1 MSQPWTARWLRSIA
15 AGGGGSGDTSTD
27 GGPTTTTTLAG
38 GGIRR
43 PPRPRPIQASSPSH
57 PRRTGGAT
65 RTPRSASSPPSTPR
79 AAEPQEGMIARQ
91 QWRLEPVRDTPFV
104 SPARCRPAPVV
115 AAVASADHERM
126 LHHRTQGQ
134 TLTLSCT
141 PISMTVAAIPPHKSG
156 AAAGREPSYACVLNL
171 AVGCRAKDGAVVP
184 APICVQNL

>member
-104 SPARCRPAPVV
+104 SPARVSAGTGGRRCCIRRPRTNAAP
-115 AAVASADHERM
+115 SN
-126 LHHRTQGQ
+126 
-134 TLTLSCT
+134 
-141 PISMTVAAIPPHKSG
+141 SG
-156 AAAGREPSYACVLNL
+156 ANADTILHPNLHDGRSNSPPQIWSCCW
-171 AVGCRAKDGAVVP
+171 VGTF
-184 APICVQNL
+184 L